1 MWRLFDRLSPRE
13 NHVWPLKDRI
23 LVISKCADCME
34 QFTPH
39 VATHAY
45 IKVLTTTKSGEK
57 HCNEIMFKSGNN
69 AWYE

>member
-1 MWRLFDRLSPRE
+1 M
-13 NHVWPLKDRI
+13 
-23 LVISKCADCME
+23 

-57 HCNEIMFKSGNN
+57 QCNEIMFKSGNN